1 MSYTNHSRRTG
12 TLEQVICRHADGS
25 LLQGEADMYE
35 RIIRDCEASDLHWH
49 LWYDLSLP
57 IQYAGQSEIQ
67 IDFLLI
73 CEKGAII
80 LEVKGGGIE
89 VVNGR
94 YYYVR
99 NNGLSKQMSI
109 TPFEQA
115 HNYKWALLNHRVLNG
130 EQLFVDYA
138 VAFPHQEM
146 NITNENE
153 SIDQSFWLW
162 DKQLHENKD
171 NSFADFCESILDEAR
186 ENSSRSRLVPVL
198 TEKELDKVVQ
208 VLSPTLIDK
217 SRYAQSTLSEVLNW
231 LHIQN
236 LDILDSL
243 ARNKRILI
251 EGGPGTGKTTM
262 AKAFIKKHKGL
273 KGLYLC
279 QNILLYA
286 KIREELVQS
295 DLYNCDVYT
304 FNRYLGSLSQ
314 DVDLMV
320 KWTPKL
326 VKDVMQKAN
335 HKFYD
340 YVIIDEAQDIADK
353 GIDVLID
360 NLTSISGD
368 GLSTGNYLIFYDLE
382 QGYNSNSRHI
392 ENFVFSYLH
401 VSAHYKLNENK
412 RIITNR
418 QIVNVANKLLL
429 QETKEAY
436 TTFIKN
442 LGNESIPY
450 LRTTYANCN
459 KDLSRAFKSAIK
471 QSDDIEKTVMLVHS
485 AFKHI
490 IYQGDSI
497 YDLLSDKPGVHI
509 LDENDIVNP
518 DKSSIP
524 FTSILKYKGL
534 ETNKIILV
542 IPALCGSADLN
553 NFLFEIYVG
562 FTRAMM
568 ELQIIIYSED

>member
-12 TLEQVICRHADGS
+12 TLEQVIGRHEAGT

-35 RIIRDCEASDLHWH
+35 RIIHDCEESSLHWH

-67 IDFLLI
+67 IDFLLV

-94 YYYVR
+94 YYYVHST
-99 NNGLSKQMSI
+99 GLSKQMNI

-146 NITNENE
+146 SITNENE

-162 DKQLHENKD
+162 DKQLHDDKD

-186 ENSSRSRLVPVL
+186 DNSSRSRFVPIL
-198 TEKELDKVVQ
+198 TEKELDKVVG
-208 VLSPTLIDK
+208 VLSPTLLDK

-231 LHIQN
+231 LHIEN
-236 LDILDSL
+236 LDILESL
-243 ARNKRILI
+243 AKNKRLI
-251 EGGPGTGKTTM
+251 VEGGPGTGKTTM

-286 KIREELVQS
+286 KIREELIQE
-295 DLYNCDVYT
+295 DLYNCEVYT
-304 FNRYLGSLSQ
+304 LNRYMATLSQ
-314 DVDLMV
+314 SMESMPIWTAKLMKEV
-320 KWTPKL
+320 FMQSSPKL
-326 VKDVMQKAN
+326 
-335 HKFYD
+335 YD
-340 YVIIDEAQDIADK
+340 YIIVDEAQDIADK
-353 GIDVLID
+353 GIEVLID
-360 NLTSISGD
+360 NLVSVSGD

-392 ENFVFSYLH
+392 ENFVSSYLPFA
-401 VSAHYKLNENK
+401 AHYKLNENK
-412 RIITNR
+412 RVITNR
-418 QIVNVANKLLL
+418 QIVRYANELL
-429 QETKEAY
+429 QLDTKDSYTDFIKKLGEESMPY
-436 TTFIKN
+436 IRTTFV
-442 LGNESIPY
+442 
-450 LRTTYANCN
+450 NCN
-459 KDLSRAFKSAIK
+459 KDLYRTFKSAIK
-471 QSDDIEKTVMLVHS
+471 QSEDVEKTVVLVHS

-490 IYQGDSI
+490 MYQGDSI

-518 DKSSIP
+518 DRSSIP

-534 ETNKIILV
+534 ETNKVILV
-542 IPALCGSADLN
+542 IPESCGSVDFN

-568 ELQIIIYSED
+568 ELQLIIHSDR

>member
-12 TLEQVICRHADGS
+12 TLEQVICRHEDGT

-146 NITNENE
+146 NKTNENE

-162 DKQLHENKD
+162 DKQLHDNKD
-171 NSFADFCESILDEAR
+171 NSFADFCESILDYAR
-186 ENSSRSRLVPVL
+186 ENSSRSRFVPVL
-198 TEKELDKVVQ
+198 TEKELDEVVQ

-236 LDILDSL
+236 LDILESL
-243 ARNKRILI
+243 ERNKRILI

-286 KIREELVQS
+286 KIREELVQA

-304 FNRYLGSLSQ
+304 LNRYLGIISQ
-314 DVDLMV
+314 NVDSMYV
-320 KWTPKL
+320 WTPKQ
-326 VKDVMQKAN
+326 VKDIMQKTN
-335 HKFYD
+335 HKLYD

-353 GIDVLID
+353 GIDILID

-392 ENFVFSYLH
+392 DNFVSSYLPF
-401 VSAHYKLNENK
+401 SAHYKLNENK
-412 RIITNR
+412 RVITNR
-418 QIVNVANKLLL
+418 KIVSLANKLLL
-429 QETKEAY
+429 QETKDAY
-436 TTFIKN
+436 TDFIKG
-442 LGNESIPY
+442 LGEESIPY
-450 LRTTYANCN
+450 LRTTFVNCN
-459 KDLSRAFKSAIK
+459 KDLFRAFKSAVK
-471 QSDDIEKTVMLVHS
+471 QSDDIERTVVLVHS
-485 AFKHI
+485 AFKRVM
-490 IYQGDSI
+490 YQGDSI
-497 YDLLSDKPGVHI
+497 YDLLSDKPGVHM
-509 LDENDIVNP
+509 LDEDNVVNP

-534 ETNKIILV
+534 ETNKVILV
-542 IPALCGSADLN
+542 IPASCASVDLN

-568 ELQIIIYSED
+568 ELQIIIYSER

>member
-12 TLEQVICRHADGS
+12 TLEQVICRHEDGT

-146 NITNENE
+146 NRTNENE

-162 DKQLHENKD
+162 DKQLHDNKD
-171 NSFADFCESILDEAR
+171 NSFADFCESILDDAR
-186 ENSSRSRLVPVL
+186 ENSSRSRFVPVL
-198 TEKELDKVVQ
+198 TEKELDEVVQ

-236 LDILDSL
+236 LDILESL
-243 ARNKRILI
+243 ERNKRILI

-286 KIREELVQS
+286 KIREELVQA

-304 FNRYLGSLSQ
+304 LNRYLGIISQ
-314 DVDLMV
+314 NVDSMYV
-320 KWTPKL
+320 WTPKL
-326 VKDVMQKAN
+326 VKDIMQKTN

-353 GIDVLID
+353 GIDILID

-392 ENFVFSYLH
+392 DNFVSSYLPF
-401 VSAHYKLNENK
+401 SAHYKLNENK
-412 RIITNR
+412 RVITNR
-418 QIVNVANKLLL
+418 KIVSLANKLLL
-429 QETKEAY
+429 QETKDAY
-436 TTFIKN
+436 TDFIKG
-442 LGNESIPY
+442 LGEESIPF
-450 LRTTYANCN
+450 LRTTFVNSN
-459 KDLSRAFKSAIK
+459 KDLFRAFKSAVK
-471 QSDDIEKTVMLVHS
+471 QSDDIKRTVVLVHS
-485 AFKHI
+485 AFKRI
-490 IYQGDSI
+490 MYQGDSI
-497 YDLLSDKPGVHI
+497 YDLLSDKPGVHM
-509 LDENDIVNP
+509 LDENNVVNP
-518 DKSSIP
+518 DNSSIP

-534 ETNKIILV
+534 ETNKVILV
-542 IPALCGSADLN
+542 IPASCASVDLN

-568 ELQIIIYSED
+568 ELQIIIYSER

>member
-12 TLEQVICRHADGS
+12 TLEQVICRHEDGT

-146 NITNENE
+146 NKTNENE

-162 DKQLHENKD
+162 DKQLHDNKD
-171 NSFADFCESILDEAR
+171 NSFADFCESILDDAR
-186 ENSSRSRLVPVL
+186 ENSSRSRFVPVL
-198 TEKELDKVVQ
+198 TEKELDEVVQ

-236 LDILDSL
+236 LDILESL
-243 ARNKRILI
+243 ERNKRILI

-286 KIREELVQS
+286 KIREELVQA

-304 FNRYLGSLSQ
+304 LNRYLGIISQ
-314 DVDLMV
+314 NVDSMYV
-320 KWTPKL
+320 WTPKL
-326 VKDVMQKAN
+326 VKDIMQKTN
-335 HKFYD
+335 HKLYD

-353 GIDVLID
+353 GIDILID

-392 ENFVFSYLH
+392 DNFVSSYLPF
-401 VSAHYKLNENK
+401 SAHYKLNENK
-412 RIITNR
+412 RVITNR
-418 QIVNVANKLLL
+418 KIVSLANKLLL
-429 QETKEAY
+429 QETKDAY
-436 TTFIKN
+436 TDFIKG
-442 LGNESIPY
+442 LGEESIPY
-450 LRTTYANCN
+450 LRTTFVNCN
-459 KDLSRAFKSAIK
+459 KDLFRAFKSAVK
-471 QSDDIEKTVMLVHS
+471 QSDDIERTVVLVHS
-485 AFKHI
+485 AFKRVM
-490 IYQGDSI
+490 YQGDSI
-497 YDLLSDKPGVHI
+497 YDLLSDKPGVHM
-509 LDENDIVNP
+509 LDEDNVVNP

-534 ETNKIILV
+534 ETNKVILV
-542 IPALCGSADLN
+542 IPASCASVDLN

-568 ELQIIIYSED
+568 ELQIIIYSER

>member
-12 TLEQVICRHADGS
+12 TLEQVICRHEDGT

-146 NITNENE
+146 NKTNENE

-162 DKQLHENKD
+162 DKQLHDNKD
-171 NSFADFCESILDEAR
+171 NSFADFCESILDDAR
-186 ENSSRSRLVPVL
+186 ENSSRSRFVPIL
-198 TEKELDKVVQ
+198 TEKELDEVVQ

-236 LDILDSL
+236 LDILESL
-243 ARNKRILI
+243 ERNKRILI

-286 KIREELVQS
+286 KIREELVQA

-304 FNRYLGSLSQ
+304 LNRYLGIMSQ
-314 DVDLMV
+314 NVDSMYV
-320 KWTPKL
+320 WTPKL
-326 VKDVMQKAN
+326 VKDIMQKTN
-335 HKFYD
+335 HKLYD

-353 GIDVLID
+353 GIDILID

-392 ENFVFSYLH
+392 DNFVSSYLPF
-401 VSAHYKLNENK
+401 SAHYKLNENK
-412 RIITNR
+412 RVITNR
-418 QIVNVANKLLL
+418 KIVSLANKLLL
-429 QETKEAY
+429 QETKDAY
-436 TTFIKN
+436 TDFIKG
-442 LGNESIPY
+442 LGEESIPY
-450 LRTTYANCN
+450 LRTTFVNCN
-459 KDLSRAFKSAIK
+459 KDLFRAFKSAVK
-471 QSDDIEKTVMLVHS
+471 QSDDIERTVVLVHS
-485 AFKHI
+485 AFKRVM
-490 IYQGDSI
+490 YQGDSI
-497 YDLLSDKPGVHI
+497 YDLLSDKPGVHM
-509 LDENDIVNP
+509 LDEDNVVNP

-534 ETNKIILV
+534 ETNKVILV
-542 IPALCGSADLN
+542 IPASCASVDLN

-568 ELQIIIYSED
+568 ELQIIIYSER

>member
-12 TLEQVICRHADGS
+12 TLEQVICRHEDGT

-99 NNGLSKQMSI
+99 NNGLSKQMNI

-146 NITNENE
+146 NKTNENE

-162 DKQLHENKD
+162 DKQLHDNKD
-171 NSFADFCESILDEAR
+171 NSFADFCESILDDAR
-186 ENSSRSRLVPVL
+186 ENSSRSRFVPVL
-198 TEKELDKVVQ
+198 TEKELDEVVQ

-236 LDILDSL
+236 LDILESL
-243 ARNKRILI
+243 ERNKRILI

-286 KIREELVQS
+286 KIREELVQA

-304 FNRYLGSLSQ
+304 LNRYLGIISQ
-314 DVDLMV
+314 NVDSMYV
-320 KWTPKL
+320 WTPKL
-326 VKDVMQKAN
+326 VKDIMQKTN
-335 HKFYD
+335 HKLYD

-353 GIDVLID
+353 GIDILID

-392 ENFVFSYLH
+392 DNFVSSYLPF
-401 VSAHYKLNENK
+401 SAHYKLNENK
-412 RIITNR
+412 RVITNR
-418 QIVNVANKLLL
+418 KIVSLANKLLL
-429 QETKEAY
+429 QETKDAY
-436 TTFIKN
+436 TDFIKG
-442 LGNESIPY
+442 LGEESIPY
-450 LRTTYANCN
+450 LRTTFVNCN
-459 KDLSRAFKSAIK
+459 KDLFRAFKSAVK
-471 QSDDIEKTVMLVHS
+471 QSDDIERTVVLVHS
-485 AFKHI
+485 AFKRVM
-490 IYQGDSI
+490 YQGDSI
-497 YDLLSDKPGVHI
+497 YDLLSDKPGVHM
-509 LDENDIVNP
+509 LDEDNVVNP

-534 ETNKIILV
+534 ETNKVILV
-542 IPALCGSADLN
+542 IPASCASVDLN

-568 ELQIIIYSED
+568 ELQIIIYSER

>member
-12 TLEQVICRHADGS
+12 TLQQVIGCHEDGT
-25 LLQGEADMYE
+25 LLRGEADVYE
-35 RIIRDCEASDLHWH
+35 RIMKDCEASSLHWH
-49 LWYDLSLP
+49 MWYDLSLP
-57 IQYAGQSEIQ
+57 IRYAGQAEIQ

-94 YYYVR
+94 YYYVQ

-109 TPFEQA
+109 SPFEQA

-138 VAFPHQEM
+138 VAFPHQKM
-146 NITNENE
+146 DMTSENK

-162 DKQLHENKD
+162 DKQLHDNKD

-186 ENSSRSRLVPVL
+186 ANSSRSRFIPIL

-236 LDILDSL
+236 LDTLESL
-243 ARNKRILI
+243 ARNKRILV

-286 KIREELVQS
+286 KMREELIQA

-304 FNRYLGSLSQ
+304 LNRYLGTLSQ
-314 DVDLMV
+314 DVNSTTI
-320 KWTPKL
+320 WTPKL
-326 VKDVMQKAN
+326 VKDIIQKTN
-335 HKFYD
+335 HKLYD

-368 GLSTGNYLIFYDLE
+368 GLSTGNYLIFYDIE
-382 QGYNSNSRHI
+382 QGYNSNSRQI
-392 ENFVFSYLH
+392 DNFVSSYLPF
-401 VSAHYKLNENK
+401 SAHYKLNENK
-412 RIITNR
+412 RIITNK
-418 QIVNVANKLLL
+418 QIVSFANQLLL

-436 TTFIKN
+436 ADFIRS
-442 LGNESIPY
+442 LRDESILY
-450 LRTTYANCN
+450 LRTTFVNCI
-459 KDLSRAFKSAIK
+459 KDLSRSFKSAIK
-471 QSDDIEKTVMLVHS
+471 QSEDIEKTVVLVHS

-490 IYQGDSI
+490 MYQGDCI

-509 LDENDIVNP
+509 LDEKDIANP

-534 ETNKIILV
+534 ETNKVILV
-542 IPALCGSADLN
+542 IPATCSSGDLN

-568 ELQIIIYSED
+568 ELQIIIYSEC

>member
-1 MSYTNHSRRTG
+1 MPFTNHSRRTG
-12 TLEQVICRHADGS
+12 TLQQVIGCHEDGT
-25 LLQGEADMYE
+25 LLRGEADMYE
-35 RIIRDCEASDLHWH
+35 RIMRDCEESSLHWH
-49 LWYDLSLP
+49 IWYDLSLP
-57 IQYAGQSEIQ
+57 IRYAGQSEIQ

-80 LEVKGGGIE
+80 VEVKGGGVEI
-89 VVNGR
+89 VNGH

-109 TPFEQA
+109 SPFEQA

-146 NITNENE
+146 NMTSENE

-162 DKQLHENKD
+162 DKQLHDDKD

-186 ENSSRSRLVPVL
+186 KNSSKSRFVPIL

-217 SRYAQSTLSEVLNW
+217 SRYTQSTLSEVLNW

-236 LDILDSL
+236 IDTLESL
-243 ARNKRILI
+243 ARNKRLLI

-286 KIREELVQS
+286 KIREELVQA

-304 FNRYLGSLSQ
+304 LNRYLGTLSQ
-314 DVDLMV
+314 DLDSASIL
-320 KWTPKL
+320 TPKR
-326 VKDVMQKAN
+326 VQDIIQKVD
-335 HKFYD
+335 HKLYD

-360 NLTSISGD
+360 NLTSVSGD

-392 ENFVFSYLH
+392 DNFVSSYLPF
-401 VSAHYKLNENK
+401 SAHYKLNENK
-412 RIITNR
+412 RVITNK
-418 QIVNVANKLLL
+418 QIVSFANKLLL
-429 QETKEAY
+429 LETKETY
-436 TTFIKN
+436 GEFVKK
-442 LGNESIPY
+442 LGNDSMPY
-450 LRTTYANCN
+450 LRTTFVESI
-459 KDLSRAFKSAIK
+459 KDLSRSFKSAVK
-471 QSDDIEKTVMLVHS
+471 QSEDIEKTVVLVHS
-485 AFKHI
+485 AFKRVM
-490 IYQGDSI
+490 YQGDSI

-509 LDENDIVNP
+509 LDERDIANP
-518 DKSSIP
+518 DRSSIP

-534 ETNKIILV
+534 ETNKVILV
-542 IPALCGSADLN
+542 IPAKCNSADLK

-568 ELQIIIYSED
+568 ELQIIIYSEC

>member
-12 TLEQVICRHADGS
+12 TLEQVICRHEDGT

-35 RIIRDCEASDLHWH
+35 RIIRDCETSDLHWH

-146 NITNENE
+146 NKTNENE

-162 DKQLHENKD
+162 DKQLHDNKD
-171 NSFADFCESILDEAR
+171 NSFADFCESILDDAR
-186 ENSSRSRLVPVL
+186 ENSSRSRFVPIL
-198 TEKELDKVVQ
+198 TEKELDEVVQ

-236 LDILDSL
+236 LDILESL
-243 ARNKRILI
+243 ERNKRILI
-251 EGGPGTGKTTM
+251 EGGPGTGKITM

-286 KIREELVQS
+286 KIREELVQA

-304 FNRYLGSLSQ
+304 LNRYLGIMSQ
-314 DVDLMV
+314 NVDSMYV
-320 KWTPKL
+320 WTPKL
-326 VKDVMQKAN
+326 VKDIMQKTN
-335 HKFYD
+335 HKLYD

-353 GIDVLID
+353 GIDILID

-392 ENFVFSYLH
+392 DNFVSSYLPF
-401 VSAHYKLNENK
+401 SAHYKLNENK
-412 RIITNR
+412 RVITNR
-418 QIVNVANKLLL
+418 KIVSLANKLLL
-429 QETKEAY
+429 QETKDAY
-436 TTFIKN
+436 TDFIKG
-442 LGNESIPY
+442 LGEESIPY
-450 LRTTYANCN
+450 LRTTFVNCN
-459 KDLSRAFKSAIK
+459 KDLFRAFKSAVK
-471 QSDDIEKTVMLVHS
+471 QSDDIERTVVLVHS
-485 AFKHI
+485 AFKRVM
-490 IYQGDSI
+490 YQGDSI
-497 YDLLSDKPGVHI
+497 YDLLSDKPGVHM
-509 LDENDIVNP
+509 LDEDNVVNP

-534 ETNKIILV
+534 ETNKVILV
-542 IPALCGSADLN
+542 IPASCASVDLN

-568 ELQIIIYSED
+568 ELQIIIYSER

>member
-1 MSYTNHSRRTG
+1 MPYTNHSRRTG
-12 TLEQVICRHADGS
+12 TLEQVIGRHEDGT

-146 NITNENE
+146 NKTNENE

-162 DKQLHENKD
+162 DKKIHDNKD

-186 ENSSRSRLVPVL
+186 ENSPRSRFVPIL

-236 LDILDSL
+236 LDILESL
-243 ARNKRILI
+243 ERNKRILI

-286 KIREELVQS
+286 KIREELVQA

-304 FNRYLGSLSQ
+304 LNRYLGIISQ
-314 DVDLMV
+314 NVDSMYV
-320 KWTPKL
+320 WTSKL
-326 VKDVMQKAN
+326 VKDIMQKTN
-335 HKFYD
+335 HKLYD

-368 GLSTGNYLIFYDLE
+368 GLYTGNYLIFYDLE

-392 ENFVFSYLH
+392 DNFVSSYLPFS
-401 VSAHYKLNENK
+401 VHYKLNENK
-412 RIITNR
+412 RVITNR
-418 QIVNVANKLLL
+418 KIVSLANKLLL
-429 QETKEAY
+429 QETKDAY
-436 TTFIKN
+436 TDFIKG
-442 LGNESIPY
+442 LGDESIPY
-450 LRTTYANCN
+450 LRTTFVNCN
-459 KDLSRAFKSAIK
+459 KDLFRAFKSAIK
-471 QSDDIEKTVMLVHS
+471 QSDDIERTVVLVHS
-485 AFKHI
+485 AFKRI
-490 IYQGDSI
+490 MYQGDSI
-497 YDLLSDKPGVHI
+497 YDLLSDKPGVHM
-509 LDENDIVNP
+509 LDENNVVNP

-534 ETNKIILV
+534 ETNKVILV
-542 IPALCGSADLN
+542 IPASCGSVDLN

-568 ELQIIIYSED
+568 ELQIIIYSER

>member
-12 TLEQVICRHADGS
+12 TLEQVICRHEDGT

-146 NITNENE
+146 NKTNENE

-162 DKQLHENKD
+162 DKQLHDNKD
-171 NSFADFCESILDEAR
+171 NSFADFCESILDDAR
-186 ENSSRSRLVPVL
+186 ENSSRSRFIPVL
-198 TEKELDKVVQ
+198 TEKELDEVVQ

-236 LDILDSL
+236 LDILESL
-243 ARNKRILI
+243 ERNKRILI

-286 KIREELVQS
+286 KIREELVQA

-304 FNRYLGSLSQ
+304 LNRYLGIISQ
-314 DVDLMV
+314 NVDSMYV
-320 KWTPKL
+320 WTPKL
-326 VKDVMQKAN
+326 VKDIMQKTN
-335 HKFYD
+335 HKLYD

-353 GIDVLID
+353 GIDILID

-392 ENFVFSYLH
+392 DNFVSSYLPF
-401 VSAHYKLNENK
+401 SAHYKLNENK
-412 RIITNR
+412 RVITNR
-418 QIVNVANKLLL
+418 KIVSLANKLLL
-429 QETKEAY
+429 QETKDAY
-436 TTFIKN
+436 TDFIKG
-442 LGNESIPY
+442 LGEESIPY
-450 LRTTYANCN
+450 LRTTFVNCN
-459 KDLSRAFKSAIK
+459 KDLFRAFKSAVK
-471 QSDDIEKTVMLVHS
+471 QSDDIERTVVLVHS
-485 AFKHI
+485 AFKRVM
-490 IYQGDSI
+490 YQGDSI
-497 YDLLSDKPGVHI
+497 YDLLSDKPGVHL
-509 LDENDIVNP
+509 LDEDNVVNP

-534 ETNKIILV
+534 ETNKVILV
-542 IPALCGSADLN
+542 IPASCASVDLN

-568 ELQIIIYSED
+568 ELQIIIYSER